1 MKLEDKIYVAGHR
14 GLVGSSIVRQLL
26 LRGFSNIVTRSHK
39 ELDLTNQSAVQDFFE
54 YEKPIYVILAAGKV
68 GGIHA
73 NNTYSADFIYEN
85 IMIEA
90 NVIDAAFRSNVQR
103 LLFLGSTCIYPKA
116 VEQPM
121 REDALLTGVLES
133 SNEPYAVAKI
143 AGIKLCESYNRQ
155 HGTDFRSVMPT
166 NLYGE
171 NDNFHLNNSHVLP
184 AIMRKIHLAKCLDDQ
199 NWIEIK
205 KDLVKY
211 PIYGIS
217 SMSSKEQ
224 IIKTLGKYGIHY
236 DINKSNSKV
245 ILWGT
250 GKAMREFLYVD
261 DMAIASLFIL
271 GLGKDQYLA
280 NTKPMCSHIN
290 VGTGVDVTIHE
301 LSRIIKKIIGF
312 EGKIVF
318 DTSKP
323 DGAPRKLIDVSRLT
337 KMGWT
342 SSIRLEDGVKSTYDW
357 YVELAAKIDR

>member
-1 MKLEDKIYVAGHR
+1 MELEDKIFVAGHR
-14 GLVGSSIVRQLL
+14 GLVGSAIVRQLV
-26 LRGFSNIVTRSHK
+26 LRGFSNIITRTHK
-39 ELDLTNQSAVQDFFE
+39 ELDLTNQSAVQDFFKTE
-54 YEKPIYVILAAGKV
+54 EPVYVILAAGKV
-68 GGIHA
+68 GGIHS

-90 NVIDAAFRSNVQR
+90 NVIDAAFRSNVKR

-133 SNEPYAVAKI
+133 TNEPYAVAKI

-171 NDNFHLNNSHVLP
+171 NDNYHLDNSHVLP

-211 PIYGIS
+211 PISGIS
-217 SMSSKEQ
+217 SMSSNEQ

-245 ILWGT
+245 NLWGT

-261 DMAIASLFIL
+261 DMAFASIFVLELDKKIY
-271 GLGKDQYLA
+271 DSH
-280 NTKPMCSHIN
+280 TKPSLSHIN
-290 VGTGVDVTIHE
+290 IGTGVDISIFE
-301 LSRIIKKIIGF
+301 LAQNIKN
-312 EGKIVF
+312 IVGYKGEISF
-318 DTSKP
+318 DATKP
-323 DGAPRKLIDVSRLT
+323 DGTARKLIDTSRLSR
-337 KMGWT
+337 MGW
-342 SSIRLEDGVKSTYDW
+342 SFSVSLDEGLKKTYNW
-357 YVELAAKIDR
+357 YLS

>member
-1 MKLEDKIYVAGHR
+1 MELTDRIFIAGHR
-14 GLVGSSIVRQLL
+14 GLVGSAILRLL
-26 LRGFSNIVTRSHK
+26 KLRGFTKIITRTHK
-39 ELDLTNQSAVQDFFE
+39 ELDLTNQYDVKVFFKA
-54 YEKPIYVILAAGKV
+54 EKPDYVIVAAGKV

-90 NVIDAAFRSNVQR
+90 NVIDAAFRSNVKR

-171 NDNFHLNNSHVLP
+171 NDNYHLDNSHVLP

-211 PIYGIS
+211 PISGIS

-224 IIKTLGKYGIHY
+224 ILKNLGKYGIHY
-236 DINKSNSKV
+236 DTNKSNSKV
-245 ILWGT
+245 TLWGT
-250 GKAMREFLYVD
+250 GKAMREFIYVD
-261 DMAIASLFIL
+261 DMAFASIFVLELDKKIY
-271 GLGKDQYLA
+271 DSH
-280 NTKPMCSHIN
+280 TKPSLSHIN
-290 VGTGVDVTIHE
+290 IGTGVDISIFE
-301 LSRIIKKIIGF
+301 LAQNIKN
-312 EGKIVF
+312 IVGYKGEISF
-318 DTSKP
+318 DATKP
-323 DGAPRKLIDVSRLT
+323 DGTARKLIDTSRLSM
-337 KMGWT
+337 MGW
-342 SSIRLEDGVKSTYDW
+342 SFSVSLDEGLKKNYNW
-357 YVELAAKIDR
+357 YLS